1 MKSVGQTLYAFLLLE
16 RGEMEGISP
25 SPTPKMRRYAKVKTL
40 TYLLNHMVKTVAL
53 TNSLS
58 AGYSLVLLE
67 ILVEDYFVA
76 LIAYGYEVSACRIS
90 FGRDIDFV
98 RSEGVVSL

>member
-1 MKSVGQTLYAFLLLE
+1 MPFFREKGGGG
-16 RGEMEGISP
+16 RGISP
-25 SPTPKMRRYAKVKTL
+25 NSAPKTRRYAKVKTL
-40 TYLLNHMVKTVAL
+40 TYLLNCMVKTVAL

-58 AGYSLVLLE
+58 AGCSLVLLE